1 MKPFL
6 VILGSLS
13 ALLTVAQLVMGL
25 LIKNGRA
32 DLKTAHQH
40 SGETMVLVVLVYI
53 ALSLT
58 AILSAKKREQG

>member
-25 LIKNGRA
+25 LIKKGQA
-32 DLKTAHQH
+32 DLKSIHQH
-40 SGETMVLVVLVYI
+40 SGETMVLVVLLYI
-53 ALSLT
+53 GLSLT
-58 AILSAKKREQG
+58 VILSAKKPEQG